1 MRVAPFP
8 MRNTVP
14 TSNDGMIEEAIQA
27 GQAQMLSLSPYEAI
41 SHFTDAVKLE
51 GRELLK
57 SKAYEGRAD
66 AYMQTYEWVLA
77 IKDLTTAIS
86 VQIGSSVPVANV
98 SQFRAIYP
106 EYGTASDEAIVQKLN
121 QTFYPEMKYEDFS
134 QRFLTGHPLSSTI
147 IPELYIKRSNAY
159 LRKGDWRSAL
169 IDFRRATKLAP
180 VVPISSPLSTDR
192 P

>member
-27 GQAQMLSLSPYEAI
+27 GRAQMLSLSPYEAI

-66 AYMQTYEWVLA
+66 A
-77 IKDLTTAIS
+77 LT
-86 VQIGSSVPVANV
+86 
-98 SQFRAIYP
+98 
-106 EYGTASDEAIVQKLN
+106 
-121 QTFYPEMKYEDFS
+121 
-134 QRFLTGHPLSSTI
+134 LSATS
-147 IPELYIKRSNAY
+147 PAAWRCSP
-159 LRKGDWRSAL
+159 RSASAYVC
-169 IDFRRATKLAP
+169 FAQAH
-180 VVPISSPLSTDR
+180 LSECRMAGKIGVADR
-192 P
+192 